1 MWQPGVSCWPLPSSW
16 PASAGGSP
24 DSARAEARRK
34 PIDPMAKSGGRGR
47 SWGELWEHF
56 GVILKVWVGFRSQVH
71 LGKRL
76 GRLLADFKGQ
86 DDSILRPKRV
96 PSCSQNGTKID
107 RNIDGFG
114 NRFLNGFSS
123 ILGGEMK
130 ASWNQNGIQIRSYL
144 ENAVKQKVLLKP
156 IEFQ

>member
-1 MWQPGVSCWPLPSSW
+1 MRTLGGFWERSW
-16 PASAGGSP
+16 GGLGGSC
-24 DSARAEARRK
+24 
-34 PIDPMAKSGGRGR
+34 GGRGR
-47 SWGELWEHF
+47 SWGELGEHF
-56 GVILKVWVGFRSQVH
+56 GVILKVWAGFRSQVR
-71 LGKRL
+71 LGRRL

-107 RNIDGFG
+107 AKIDRNIDGFG

-130 ASWNQNGIQIRSYL
+130 ASWN
-144 ENAVKQKVLLKP
+144 
-156 IEFQ
+156 